1 MTRLKIGLRLGV
13 AFGFV
18 VLLGLLTA
26 ALAVA
31 RLNATSGD
39 IEQIASS
46 LYPKTALINTMK
58 INAASMACCC
68 ATPGSRRMPRPPRC
82 RCRS

>member
-31 RLNATSGD
+31 RLNATSG
-39 IEQIASS
+39 ESNRS
-46 LYPKTALINTMK
+46 P
-58 INAASMACCC
+58 AASI
-68 ATPGSRRMPRPPRC
+68 RRRP
-82 RCRS
+82 

>member
-58 INAASMACCC
+58 INAASMASLLRD
-68 ATPGSRRMPRPPRC
+68 AWIAPDARPPRC